1 MVKMQQ
7 NGMGLNSKSFK
18 EIMELGVN
26 VVTMGNHTWS
36 KKDIFSFID
45 EKQLLRPANYNEGTV
60 RKGL

>member
-1 MVKMQQ
+1 
-7 NGMGLNSKSFK
+7 MGLNSKSFK